1 MITIVTDSTSQ
12 LPPSL
17 RTRYDVRI
25 VPVTIVV
32 DGIPLREGIDISAE
46 EFYERL
52 AAGAVTSTAAPAPGE
67 VLSEYQ
73 AAAEQGA
80 TQILSIHA
88 GANSSDII
96 EAVYR
101 AAPMSPIPVEVV
113 DTGTISFPVA
123 CCVWSAGEV
132 LADGGNLAAAVDAA
146 RRTATSLGYV
156 FVVGA
161 RALGAGSSRTDRRA
175 AGRDST
181 AIMASEHGE
190 LLQVGTVYD
199 VDATLDVMTDY
210 AERHAA
216 GGPLRVGVG
225 DAGSTDLAE
234 AFAAR
239 LRALSCVAELVHY
252 RIGPSVGARTGPD
265 TVGACF
271 FPL

>member
-1 MITIVTDSTSQ
+1 MIALVTDSTSQ

-52 AAGAVTSTAAPAPGE
+52 AAGAVVSTAAPAPGE
-67 VLSEYQ
+67 VLTEYQ
-73 AAAEQGA
+73 AAAELGA

-88 GANSSDII
+88 GANSSDTI
-96 EAVYR
+96 EAAYK
-101 AAPMSPIPVEVV
+101 AAPMSPIPVEIV

-132 LADGGNLAAAVDAA
+132 LADGGDLVAAAAA
-146 RRTATSLGYV
+146 AKRTATTVGNV

-161 RALGAGSSRTDRRA
+161 LGLVHESGRLDRV
-175 AGRDST
+175 AGRDGT
-181 AIMASEHGE
+181 AILAFEHGDM
-190 LLQVGTVYD
+190 LQVGTVYD
-199 VDATLDVMTDY
+199 VDATLDVMTNY
-210 AERHAA
+210 VERHAA
-216 GGPLRVGVG
+216 GVPQRVGVG

-239 LRALSCVAELVHY
+239 LRALPCVVELVHY
-252 RIGPSVGARTGPD
+252 RIGPSVGAQTGPD

>member
-1 MITIVTDSTSQ
+1 VTAIVTDSTSQ

-32 DGIPLREGIDISAE
+32 DGIPLREGVDISAE

-73 AAAEQGA
+73 AAAELGA

-88 GANSSDII
+88 GANSSDTI
-96 EAVYR
+96 EAAYK
-101 AAPMSPIPVEVV
+101 AAPMSPIPVEIV

-132 LADGGNLAAAVDAA
+132 LADGGDLAAAAA
-146 RRTATSLGYV
+146 AAKRTATTVGYV

-161 RALGAGSSRTDRRA
+161 RGLGSESVRRDRRA
-175 AGRDST
+175 AGRGGT
-181 AIMASEHGE
+181 AIMASEHGD

-199 VDATLDVMTDY
+199 VDATLEVMTNYVD
-210 AERHAA
+210 RHAA
-216 GGPLRVGVG
+216 GAPQRVGVG

-234 AFAAR
+234 AFAVR
-239 LRALSCVAELVHY
+239 LRALPCVAELVHY

-265 TVGACF
+265 TVSACF